1 MLVIDDLVIADNRI
15 KVIEQK
21 ILQIM
26 IQDINQAA
34 RLVTNTGNPC

>member
-34 RLVTNTGNPC
+34 RLVTNTDSPC